1 VKLLEFKDNQFKG
14 FVGHT
19 LALDTKQVTET
30 GEFEGYGSVYGNLD
44 NGSDIVKAGA
54 FDESLRT
61 KPAAK
66 VKMLW
71 QHDTHSPIGV
81 WSQLSSDSKGLYCR
95 GKLLLNT
102 QGGKEAHEFMLAGAV
117 DGLSI
122 GYQTKEYEYDNDT
135 GIRTLT
141 KVNLMEISV
150 VTFPM
155 NEQSTISAVKAAA
168 NIKTIREFEGFLRDV
183 GGFSNAA
190 AKAIAAGGFK
200 SLEPRDGDGALADL
214 LEALK
219 SARQGLSS

>member
-1 VKLLEFKDNQFKG
+1 VTLLETKENQFKG
-14 FVGHT
+14 LLGSAFQ
-19 LALDTKQVTET
+19 LDTKQVTET
-30 GEFEGYGSVYGNLD
+30 GEFEGYGSVYGNVD
-44 NGSDIVKAGA
+44 NGGDIVKAGA
-54 FDESLRT
+54 FDECLRT
-61 KPAAK
+61 KPASK
-66 VKMLW
+66 IKMLW
-71 QHDTHSPIGV
+71 QHDTHTPIGV

-135 GIRTLT
+135 FVRTLI
-141 KVNLMEISV
+141 KVDLMEISV

-155 NEQSTISAVKAAA
+155 NEQSTVSAVKAAA

-183 GGFSNAA
+183 GGFSHAA

-200 SLEPRDGDGALADL
+200 SLEPRDEDGALADL